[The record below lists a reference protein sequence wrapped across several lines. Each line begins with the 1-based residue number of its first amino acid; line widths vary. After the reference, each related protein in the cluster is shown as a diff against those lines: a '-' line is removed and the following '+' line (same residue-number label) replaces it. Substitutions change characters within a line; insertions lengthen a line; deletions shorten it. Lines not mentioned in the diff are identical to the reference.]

1 MAFDI
6 ELTQDWASCADFIDE
21 LAAVGFEEE
30 IFQSRFLLGTW
41 FDTVGKKS
49 SLEIAIVKV
58 RDKSTRTPVMLL
70 PLIVCVK
77 NGLRIIEFAD
87 CDVIDYNGPLLN
99 PNYAFTAKIAQRLM
113 RDIRKVLPA
122 HDLINLEKVRKV
134 TQGKANPF
142 SLLARARPS
151 AVNGNVVHISEDWET
166 YHNSLSRKFRK
177 ELRRSDRVLQKT
189 GPSEYLR
196 VRTVEKGLEILD
208 FINTTQRQ
216 RIAELGLDY
225 SLDDEERALYYH
237 QLVVNGIESGA
248 CTITIIESEGETVA
262 AIFGIATGKTQAAL
276 RLVNASGKWTTCGP
290 GRLIMFNSI
299 RLLYEQG
306 FRSFDFTIGNYPLKQ
321 RIGVD
326 QLELINLVYAGSMK
340 GLRAVSEHLLRGLV
354 RQLREKGI
362 LKKKVYR
369 DMGT

>member
-6 ELTQDWASCADFIDE
+6 ELTQDWASCADFIDALE
-21 LAAVGFEEE
+21 ETGFEEE
-30 IFQSRFLLGTW
+30 IFQSRFLLSTW
-41 FDTVGKKS
+41 FETVGTKS
-49 SLEIAIVKV
+49 DLDVLIIKV
-58 RDKSTRTPVMLL
+58 RDKSSQTPVMLL
-70 PLIVCVK
+70 PLIACVT
-77 NGLRIIEFAD
+77 NGLRVIEFAD
-87 CDVIDYNGPLLN
+87 CDVVDYNGPLLN
-99 PNYAFTAKIAQRLM
+99 PNYAFTPKIAQRLM
-113 RDIRKVLPA
+113 RDIRKALPA
-122 HDLINLEKVRKV
+122 HDLINLEKVRKI
-134 TQGKANPF
+134 TQGNANPL

-151 AVNGNVVHISEDWET
+151 AVNGNVVHIGEDWET

-189 GPSEYLR
+189 GPSEYVR
-196 VRTVEKGLEILD
+196 VRTVEKGLEVLD
-208 FINTTQRQ
+208 FINTSQRE

-225 SLDDEERALYYH
+225 SLDDEDRVRYYH
-237 QLVVNGIESGA
+237 QLVVKGIETGD

-326 QLELINLVYAGSMK
+326 QLELINLVYAGSWK
-340 GLRAVSEHLLRGLV
+340 GLRAVGEHLARGLV
-354 RQLREKGI
+354 RRLREKGI
-362 LKKKVYR
+362 LKKKTYR